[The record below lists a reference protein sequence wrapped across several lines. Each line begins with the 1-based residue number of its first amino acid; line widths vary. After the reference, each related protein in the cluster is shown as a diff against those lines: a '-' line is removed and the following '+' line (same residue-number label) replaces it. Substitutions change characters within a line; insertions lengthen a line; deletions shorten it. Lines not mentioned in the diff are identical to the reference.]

1 MRNYSFQCFSAE
13 TLETL
18 DQQVTEMVNTNS
30 FTNRQLIGL
39 LYDSSNIGLINPSI
53 LQLLYQKLSNQTEY
67 FLIDDYKQILQS
79 IKSYKYETFEDLL
92 NKVYAK
98 AKIEIKNTGK
108 IKDILEIIKSTVL
121 ISLRN
126 YNNVNDEFTNYHAK
140 LLINKTHLLTEL
152 DIYQIL
158 VIQTYKK
165 TVFSESFM
173 NIITKKI
180 KDNLKYDSKRR
191 SALFLTNVLDISQYS
206 ENVDTELIKLIYDE
220 IISRMSS
227 QSADQAGL

>member
-180 KDNLKYDSKRR
+180 KDNLKYDSKRL